1 MECWPAPGVQTT
13 RCEPRAPSERRR
25 GRRARPDMPQ
35 PLTLV
40 EAIIPIASL
49 IVLVVLS
56 YYLFGDAGVLDPKQV
71 ALVLDG
77 RGRIG
82 MKTKTLMVLFLV
94 ALAGCFAK
102 QQKVTHEAT
111 EECNAARDAALRAAQ
126 SCEKCCNRVM
136 QK

>member
-1 MECWPAPGVQTT
+1 
-13 RCEPRAPSERRR
+13 
-25 GRRARPDMPQ
+25 MPQ

-94 ALAGCFAK
+94 ALAGCAAKK
-102 QQKVTHEAT
+102 QQDIQQAT
-111 EECNAARDAALRAAQ
+111 EECIQARDAALRAAQ

>member
-1 MECWPAPGVQTT
+1 
-13 RCEPRAPSERRR
+13 
-25 GRRARPDMPQ
+25 MPQ

-49 IVLVVLS
+49 IVLVALS
-56 YYLFGDAGVLDPKQV
+56 YYLFGDA

-82 MKTKTLMVLFLV
+82 MKTQTLMVLFLV
-94 ALAGCFAK
+94 ALAGCAAK
-102 QQKVTHEAT
+102 KQKVIQEAT

-126 SCEKCCNRVM
+126 SCEQCCNRVM